1 MIRWRGMS
9 NNADRGKT
17 AGTPRKA
24 VKESPRAQRLAA
36 ALRRNLL
43 KRKAQSR
50 ARNAVAGDTGEPR
63 K

>member
-1 MIRWRGMS
+1 MS
-9 NNADRGKT
+9 DNADRGKT

-24 VKESPRAQRLAA
+24 VTESPRAQRLAA

-50 ARNAVAGDTGEPR
+50 ARNAAAGDTGKPR
-63 K
+63 D